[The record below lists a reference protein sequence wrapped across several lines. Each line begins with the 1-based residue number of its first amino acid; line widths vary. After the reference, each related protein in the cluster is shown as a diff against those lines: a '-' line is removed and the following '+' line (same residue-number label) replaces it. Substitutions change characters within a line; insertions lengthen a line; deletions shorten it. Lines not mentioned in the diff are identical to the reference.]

1 MPADAGFRRQ
11 LLRDTEATL
20 RQVRGALLDL
30 TEHEGPDVVS
40 LVSRIEDSTESATEL
55 AELLVAM
62 HAELRAMVDEL
73 RRERRRAEAGRAGG
87 SGDTRDA
94 QDVLGDLES
103 RLERLFRRL
112 TCTLDLGEADSDTDG
127 DTAHENTLAAS
138 ESR

>member
-1 MPADAGFRRQ
+1 MPADAGLRRQ

-55 AELLVAM
+55 AELLVAT
-62 HAELRAMVDEL
+62 HAELRAMVHGL
-73 RRERRRAEAGRAGG
+73 RRERRRAEAGRADG
-87 SGDTRDA
+87 SGDTGDA
-94 QDVLGDLES
+94 RDVLGDLES

-112 TCTLDLGEADSDTDG
+112 TSTLDLVEADSDTDR
-127 DTAHENTLAAS
+127 DTAHENILAAS
-138 ESR
+138 ETR